1 MTPSPKH
8 RNQEPWFAVN
18 LANFVPGLGQ
28 MLTGQ
33 TVRGTIWLL
42 LIWGLAIA
50 AIWALIA
57 PNVGIGVAIGL
68 LIGSWCLSIAQLFDT
83 HATVRR
89 GNDADFERDRKAAKD
104 PWLAVFLSRIIPGLG
119 QFYQKQWLMGLL
131 FLFGVFGLQLLG
143 IAGILL
149 SWILGFACI
158 YHAYSQAPVR
168 RETGQGKI
176 VGILIAALLAPIG
189 SIFLAFSIRL
199 FVAEARFIPAA
210 SMLPTLR
217 IDDRLIIDK
226 LSYRFKSPQRGDLI
240 VFNPTK
246 ALVEQNFKDAF
257 IKRIIGVPGDTIAIQ
272 NGKLLLNGK
281 VTPESYV
288 LEKANYTYGPAI
300 VPPGE
305 YFVLGDNR
313 NNSYDSHYWGF
324 VPRAKIV
331 GQATKRFWPPN
342 RIGPVK

>member
-1 MTPSPKH
+1 MAQSPKH
-8 RNQEPWFAVN
+8 RNREPWFAVN

-33 TVRGTIWLL
+33 AGRGSLWLL
-42 LIWGLAIA
+42 LIGGLAIA

-57 PNVGIGVAIGL
+57 PNIGIGWAIGL
-68 LIGSWCLSIAQLFDT
+68 LIGSWLCSITQLFDT

-89 GNDADFERDRKAAKD
+89 GNEADFERDRKAAKD
-104 PWLAVFLSRIIPGLG
+104 PWLAVFLSRIMPGLG
-119 QFYQKQWLMGLL
+119 QFYQRRWGLGLL
-131 FLFGVFGLQLLG
+131 FLFGVFGLQLVG
-143 IAGILL
+143 PVGILL
-149 SWILGFACI
+149 SWVMGVFGI
-158 YHAYSQAPVR
+158 YNAYSQAPVR
-168 RETGQGKI
+168 RETTQGKI
-176 VGILIAALLAPIG
+176 IGIVIAALLASIG
-189 SIFLAFSIRL
+189 SIFLAFSIRW
-199 FVAEARFIPAA
+199 FVAEARFIPAD
-210 SMLPTLR
+210 SMSPTLR
-217 IDDRLIIDK
+217 IGDRLIIDK

-246 ALVEQNFKDAF
+246 TLQEQNFKDAF

-281 VTPESYV
+281 VTPEAYITEAPS
-288 LEKANYTYGPAI
+288 YTYGPTI
-300 VPPGE
+300 VPANE

-324 VPRAKIV
+324 VPRANII
-331 GQATKRFWPPN
+331 GQATKRFWPPK